1 MHSLNNQIHFNTSQ
15 ESEEQFLCDIK
26 SLEIYHM
33 GQTSQ
38 ANLIRQRIVCLT
50 YAVYFHLGAV
60 LKLPIL
66 TSLPPLVFH

>member
-26 SLEIYHM
+26 SLEIYHI

-38 ANLIRQRIVCLT
+38 ANLIRQIIVCLA
-50 YAVYFHLGAV
+50 YAVYFNLGAV
-60 LKLPIL
+60 
-66 TSLPPLVFH
+66 